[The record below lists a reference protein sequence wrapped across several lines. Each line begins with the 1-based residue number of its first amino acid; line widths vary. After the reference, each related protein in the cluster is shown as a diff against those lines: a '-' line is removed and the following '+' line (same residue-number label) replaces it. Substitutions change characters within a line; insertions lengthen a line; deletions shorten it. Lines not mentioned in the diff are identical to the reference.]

1 MQVTSPK
8 PAKQNPK
15 KNGELSMLL
24 IVADDHDEGLELSV
38 RRDRF
43 KCAEF
48 SYTVAPDERSGIV
61 LLLPDKRA
69 LRVSSTSDDYERVR
83 IFDNAGIL
91 VGTMICAQDG
101 RVTWSAAVYR

>member
-1 MQVTSPK
+1 MQVNRPK
-8 PAKQNPK
+8 PKQNSTK
-15 KNGELSMLL
+15 HAELSMLL
-24 IVADDHDEGLELSV
+24 IVADDHEEGLELSV

-43 KCAEF
+43 NCAEF
-48 SYTVAPDERSGIV
+48 SYAVAPDERSGTV

-69 LRVSSTSDDYERVR
+69 LRVSSTRDDYERVR
-83 IFDNAGIL
+83 IFDKEGIL